1 MRRMLSAALVG
12 AAACLST
19 VSVVGGSTAQ
29 GATDPVI
36 AHVGGGANLAAPHP
50 STPHRRSTGLLYN
63 SYNWSGYAQSAAVN
77 PFTHKVVTPFTG
89 VKSTFLVNTVNTSIP
104 GTQYSSDWVGIGGF
118 NDNKLVQAGIE
129 EDNFN
134 GTPIYQAWTEVLP
147 HAEVPL
153 SLAISPGDRIIV
165 TVQETANKHGKA
177 KRWAMVVA
185 DTTTGHSAGRTLR
198 YGATG
203 SSVEAI
209 HERPCV
215 GNPCSTHLATLA
227 TTTNETFD
235 PAYFSVAAPNLTPNY
250 RPLLKPEAGATL
262 WDLVMIT
269 GLSTAVA
276 TPSNANSA
284 GNGFVVADGS
294 AVPSP
299 PS

>member
-29 GATDPVI
+29 GATGPVL
-36 AHVGGGANLAAPHP
+36 AHAAGGANLAAPHP
-50 STPHRRSTGLLYN
+50 PTLHRRSTGLLFN
-63 SYNWSGYAQSAAVN
+63 SLNWSGYAQSAAVN
-77 PFTHKVVTPFTG
+77 PFTHRVVTPFTG
-89 VKSTFLVNTVNTSIP
+89 VTSTFLVTTVNTSIP

-118 NDNKLVQAGIE
+118 KDNKLVQAGVE

-134 GTPIYQAWTEVLP
+134 GRPIYQAWTEVLP

-153 SLAISPGDRIIV
+153 SLAISPGNRIIV
-165 TVQETANKHGKA
+165 TVQETAKKHGRA
-177 KRWAMVVA
+177 KRWSMVV
-185 DTTTGHSAGRTLR
+185 DDVTTGHSAGRKLR
-198 YGATG
+198 YRATG
-203 SSVEAI
+203 SSAEAI

-250 RPLLKPEAGATL
+250 RPLLTPEAGATL
-262 WDLVMIT
+262 YDLVMIS
-269 GLSTAVA
+269 GLTNALA

-284 GNGFVVADGS
+284 HDGFVVGDGG
-294 AVPSP
+294 AVPAP
-299 PS
+299 PA